1 MSRQSRLS
9 DMTMDADA
17 EEMRLDYMLKKC
29 GIIQRTR
36 LEQAFCW
43 LEHCVERVDQSL
55 LHVELEKVRTA
66 SKADKVTWHDAFH
79 TEVPARAQVGRQ
91 RSAQVRG
98 LCAPLFVL
106 RNQYQESGVMSHR
119 IEEFIGQHYDA
130 RPSDSRRRLARS
142 LVGVL
147 QAFEALDVESGNSVY
162 VQQCAGMNL
171 SLLWKICRQ
180 PSDIDVIDGEG
191 LEIYDEV

>member
-1 MSRQSRLS
+1 MSRQSRVS

-17 EEMRLDYMLKKC
+17 EEMRLDYVLKKG
-29 GIIQRTR
+29 GIMLSTR
-36 LEQAFCW
+36 LEQTFFR
-43 LEHCVERVDQSL
+43 LEHCMARVDQSL
-55 LHVELEKVRTA
+55 LRVELEKVRTA
-66 SKADKVTWHDAFH
+66 SKADKSTWHDVFH
-79 TEVPARAQVGRQ
+79 TEVPARAHVGRQ
-91 RSAQVRG
+91 RSAQVLG

-106 RNQYQESGVMSHR
+106 RNQYQDSGVMSHR
-119 IEEFIGQHYDA
+119 IEEFIGQHHDA

-142 LVGVL
+142 LVDVL
-147 QAFEALDVESGNSVY
+147 QAFEALDLESDNSVY

-171 SLLWKICRQ
+171 SLLWKVCRQ

>member
-1 MSRQSRLS
+1 M
-9 DMTMDADA
+9 
-17 EEMRLDYMLKKC
+17 
-29 GIIQRTR
+29 
-36 LEQAFCW
+36 
-43 LEHCVERVDQSL
+43 
-55 LHVELEKVRTA
+55 
-66 SKADKVTWHDAFH
+66 
-79 TEVPARAQVGRQ
+79 
-91 RSAQVRG
+91 
-98 LCAPLFVL
+98 L
-106 RNQYQESGVMSHR
+106 RNQYQDSGVMSHR

-130 RPSDSRRRLARS
+130 PPSDSRRRLARS

-147 QAFEALDVESGNSVY
+147 QAFEALDY